1 MPFTIAARMMNADAR
16 TMNAVNGMLGRHE
29 VRVIGVR
36 SIAAWGRILPEKIL
50 GALPAVKG
58 YRRNVSASLLVRERS
73 CTRYAAG
80 LSTPKVRLMEAGLDR
95 VRSSPTVILPSENCV
110 LAEQNN
116 RSS

>member
-1 MPFTIAARMMNADAR
+1 MVGGKENPGPAEICIAAVS
-16 TMNAVNGMLGRHE
+16 TGY
-29 VRVIGVR
+29 RVLRV
-36 SIAAWGRILPEKIL
+36 LQ
-50 GALPAVKG
+50 G

>member
-16 TMNAVNGMLGRHE
+16 MNAVNGMLGRHE

-50 GALPAVKG
+50 GSLPAVKG

-73 CTRYAAG
+73 CTGDTAG
-80 LSTPKVRLMEAGLDR
+80 LSTPMVRLMEAGLDR
-95 VRSSPTVILPSENCV
+95 VRSSRPLSY
-110 LAEQNN
+110 LA
-116 RSS
+116 